1 MKNRKDIDLT
11 RFRMIAKSFSLV
23 YAIIFSVCIAQSNWS
38 RKIDF
43 IDFDN
48 SRATQIHISEEDG
61 SVVVCNPMGITKYS
75 SSGEQLWQQE
85 TEGMKMKEGMK
96 KFQNISSQNPS
107 KGINLLSGTPG
118 KTVMPDMFNVRNVIY
133 IKTWNDNFIEF
144 NFDKFMKQSIRLI
157 DSKSGK
163 IVWEINDIVYTN
175 EEVLDY
181 LKVISSQN
189 KPDVS
194 PAIMFQRIL
203 EKDLIMIPEKNQII
217 LNANSG
223 LYCIDLENG
232 KTIWQNDSFTSK
244 GLLTKAN
251 LYTNSIFA
259 VTYDQSTD
267 ALLVASAPDA
277 KKQSESGEEISKL
290 STIKGFIFPDPK
302 GIITRIN
309 AKTGEEVWKSHYI
322 NRLQSKHYDFSKSYI
337 DKRFDM
343 RVINGIV
350 LINTL
355 NIELYNFDTG
365 EYLSSTTA
373 LPKEIAKL
381 LDLSR
386 LKSKFIQRDVLPVMN
401 DGIIYYVANKYGL
414 KGLSPVS
421 SQSVEAYS
429 IQQKAVIW
437 KSELFTNESFV
448 KINNLVVDKDHIVI
462 TFNDRAGVIGID
474 KVTGKKLWNQS
485 AGRRGITAPVML
497 HNGMAYAPEWRKIHV
512 INMASGKYIAQI
524 KTGSKA
530 GTVKD
535 MLIHK
540 DNLMVTGCKISSD
553 TIKKLKGVAFYD
565 IKDYNIK
572 NRITINGKSELNR
585 INDSWLVDPLYAADR
600 IFLFNASD
608 KKPIV
613 KTGKSKYR
621 NAITVSVSDN
631 AKKYVYSVE
640 HKPSSSSSILRKKLI
655 D

>member
-1 MKNRKDIDLT
+1 M
-11 RFRMIAKSFSLV
+11 
-23 YAIIFSVCIAQSNWS
+23 AQNNWS

-48 SRATQIHISEEDG
+48 SRATQIHVCDEDG

-75 SSGEQLWQQE
+75 SSGEKLWQQE
-85 TEGMKMKEGMK
+85 TEGMKMKEVMK
-96 KFQNISSQNPS
+96 KLPNINSQNQS

-118 KTVMPDMFNVRNVIY
+118 KTEMPDMFNVRNVIY

-157 DSKSGK
+157 DGKSGK

-175 EEVLDY
+175 EEVSDY
-181 LKVISSQN
+181 LKVVSSQKN
-189 KPDVS
+189 PDLSLAV
-194 PAIMFQRIL
+194 MFQRIL
-203 EKDLIMIPEKNQII
+203 EKDLILIPERNQFI

-223 LYCIDLENG
+223 LYCIDVENG
-232 KTIWQNDSFTSK
+232 NTIWQNDSFTSK
-244 GLLTKAN
+244 GLLTKVN
-251 LYTNSIFA
+251 LYTNSIIA
-259 VTYDQSTD
+259 VTYDQATD
-267 ALLVASAPDA
+267 ALLVASSPNF
-277 KKQSESGEEISKL
+277 KKESESGEKISKL

-322 NRLQSKHYDFSKSYI
+322 NRLQAKHYDFSKSYI

-365 EYLSSTTA
+365 ECLSSTTA

-381 LDLSR
+381 LDLSG

-429 IQQKAVIW
+429 IHQKAVIW

-448 KINNLVVDKDHIVI
+448 KINNLVVNEDHIVI
-462 TFNDRAGVIGID
+462 TFNDRTGLIGID
-474 KVTGKKLWNQS
+474 KETGKKLWNQS
-485 AGRRGITAPVML
+485 TGRRGITAPVMI
-497 HNGMAYAPEWRKIHV
+497 HNGMAFAPEWRRIHV
-512 INMASGKYIAQI
+512 INMASGNYITQF

-530 GTVKD
+530 GTVKN
-535 MLIHK
+535 MFIHK
-540 DNLMVTGCKISSD
+540 ENLIVSGYKISSD

-565 IKDYNIK
+565 LKDYNIK
-572 NRITINGKSELNR
+572 NRIIVNGKSELNR
-585 INDSWLVDPLYAADR
+585 INDLWRVDPLYAADR

-608 KKPIV
+608 KTPIV
-613 KTGKSKYR
+613 KTGKYKYR
-621 NAITVSVSDN
+621 NAIAVSVSDN
-631 AKKYVYSVE
+631 ANKYVYSVH
-640 HKPSSSSSILRKKLI
+640 HKPSSSSSILRKKHI